1 MQPPCRRRSTKRA
14 AMGRRLAAT
23 TARIFGVRTL
33 VCVGRLALPQACILC
48 GASCSRGG
56 NQGCD
61 IMSQRPI
68 CPACDAAYWNEP
80 RLRCRVCA
88 LPLAL
93 CGAGSRGE
101 ARYLCGDC
109 TRERPPFDRTLTL
122 ADYRAPLE
130 RLALGLKFR
139 GRLFV
144 AREFAQGLAR
154 VALDSL
160 APEERPDVLAPVP
173 LAHAR
178 LVERGFNQAWEIAK
192 PLARL
197 LAVPADAT
205 LMRRV
210 AHTAPQSR
218 LDLDARRRNVDAAF
232 GVARPV
238 RGAHVALVDDVM
250 TSGATLA
257 AAARALKAAGA
268 REVTNFVALRTPKD

>member
-1 MQPPCRRRSTKRA
+1 
-14 AMGRRLAAT
+14 MGRSLAAT
-23 TARIFGVRTL
+23 LARTL
-33 VCVGRLALPQACILC
+33 GTRALARLGRLALPQRCLLC
-48 GASCSRGG
+48 GASCNRSGVLSCG
-56 NQGCD
+56 

-68 CPACDAAYWNEP
+68 CAGCDAAYWNEP
-80 RLRCRVCA
+80 RPRCRQCA

-93 CGAGSRGE
+93 PLALSGAGSRDE
-101 ARYLCGDC
+101 ARYLCADC
-109 TRERPPFDRTLTL
+109 KRVRPPFDRTLTL

-130 RLALGLKFR
+130 QLALNLKFG
-139 GRLFV
+139 GRLLI

-160 APEERPDVLAPVP
+160 APDERPDVLAPVP

-192 PLARL
+192 PLARW
-197 LAVPADAT
+197 LALPAHAT
-205 LMRRV
+205 LMRR
-210 AHTAPQSR
+210 HTYTAPQSR
-218 LDLDARRRNVDAAF
+218 LDLDARRRNVEAAF
-232 GVARPV
+232 GVMRPV

-268 REVTNFVALRTPKD
+268 RRVTNFVALRTPKD